1 MNSSYKP
8 KVPDIVESIF
18 DVCYLAFDFIAAIIF
33 FTRGGGKTLF
43 LLCGALALILG
54 AGDAFHLVPR
64 VVRAIKGS
72 SKKIE
77 WYLGLG
83 LAVSSVT
90 MTVFYIVLFYIWKEI
105 FPADA
110 QWLPA
115 VFPALLW
122 ATALFRIAVCFLP
135 QNRWFEG
142 NENLK
147 MSFLRNIPFGVT
159 GVIVVILFFITGN
172 TGGYNLWRM
181 GIAII
186 ISFSCYVPVTVLA
199 KRYPPIGA
207 LMIPKTCAY
216 IWMIMLLLGLLP

>member
-1 MNSSYKP
+1 
-8 KVPDIVESIF
+8 
-18 DVCYLAFDFIAAIIF
+18 
-33 FTRGGGKTLF
+33 
-43 LLCGALALILG
+43 
-54 AGDAFHLVPR
+54 
-64 VVRAIKGS
+64 
-72 SKKIE
+72 
-77 WYLGLG
+77 
-83 LAVSSVT
+83 
-90 MTVFYIVLFYIWKEI
+90 
-105 FPADA
+105 
-110 QWLPA
+110 
-115 VFPALLW
+115 
-122 ATALFRIAVCFLP
+122 
-135 QNRWFEG
+135 
-142 NENLK
+142 